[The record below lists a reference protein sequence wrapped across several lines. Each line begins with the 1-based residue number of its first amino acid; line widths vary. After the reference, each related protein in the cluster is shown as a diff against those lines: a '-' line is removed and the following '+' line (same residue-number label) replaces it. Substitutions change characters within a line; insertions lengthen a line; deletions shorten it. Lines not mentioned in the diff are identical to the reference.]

1 MLSRVSRRVIQFVEK
16 VCMHGVLAGSM
27 AVEEAAQVLDM
38 DVQLV
43 VVVSCM

>member
-1 MLSRVSRRVIQFVEK
+1 
-16 VCMHGVLAGSM
+16 MHGVLAGST

-43 VVVSCM
+43 VVVSMHVLDLVAAVGAIPGVR